1 MADAIRLGRMTDT
14 MEEGFIAE
22 LNIKIGDQIKPGDVL
37 AEVETDK
44 ATLPLESYYKGEV
57 LHIAV
62 KKGDTLKIGDLI
74 AILGKP
80 GEDFSSLLNPVAA
93 SAPIMPSGP
102 LASAQSVAATASPSA
117 DIPTAVSMS
126 ESRIKASPLA
136 KSLAREK
143 GIDISSIKGSGEEG
157 RIVKR
162 DVEQIG
168 NKSTSAVTL
177 ISGSESYR
185 DERLSQMR
193 KTIARRLS
201 QSMQESPHFYLTS
214 DIRMDEA
221 IRVRTQIN
229 EARQEGKI
237 SFNDLLIKAVA
248 AAIRMQPGVN
258 CSWHGDF
265 IRYHN
270 HIHIGMAVAVPD
282 GLVVPVIKHADQK
295 SLGAISVEARDLASK
310 ASSRKLSPSD
320 MEGNTFTISNL
331 GMFGIDSFT
340 AVINPPDAC
349 ILAVGA
355 IREEPG
361 VVNGEVKV
369 VSKMKVTLSCDHRAV
384 DGAMGASFLKE
395 LKRILENPALMLY

>member
-44 ATLPLESYYKGEV
+44 ATLPLESYYKGQV

-62 KKGDTLKIGDLI
+62 KKGDTLKMGELI

-93 SAPIMPSGP
+93 AAPITPSGP
-102 LASAQSVAATASPSA
+102 IASAQAVASTASPSA
-117 DIPTAVSMS
+117 HIPAAVSTS

-143 GIDISSIKGSGEEG
+143 GIDISSLKGSGEEG

-162 DVEQIG
+162 DVEQVG
-168 NKSTSAVTL
+168 NKSTSAVPL

-237 SFNDLLIKAVA
+237 SFNDLVIKAVA

-282 GLVVPVIKHADQK
+282 GLVVPVINHADQK
-295 SLGAISVEARDLASK
+295 SLSSISAEARDLASK

>member
-1 MADAIRLGRMTDT
+1 MTDT

-22 LNIKIGDQIKPGDVL
+22 LNIKVGDSVKTGDVL

-44 ATLPLESYYKGEV
+44 ATLPLESYYKGQV
-57 LHIAV
+57 LHLAV

-74 AILGKP
+74 AVVGKP
-80 GEDFSSLLNPVAA
+80 GEDFSSLL
-93 SAPIMPSGP
+93 G
-102 LASAQSVAATASPSA
+102 SVSPSA
-117 DIPTAVSMS
+117 KTSPEPMPEVVQPIIATVSPAAIS
-126 ESRIKASPLA
+126 SAPESTTSARIKASPLA
-136 KSLAREK
+136 KSLAKEK
-143 GIDISSIKGSGEEG
+143 GIDITSLKGSGEDG

-168 NKSTSAVTL
+168 SKPLASVPVYAGTE
-177 ISGSESYR
+177 GFR

-201 QSMQESPHFYLTS
+201 QSMQEAPHFYLTS

-221 IRVRTQIN
+221 IRIRTQIN
-229 EARQEGKI
+229 EARPEGKI
-237 SFNDLLIKAVA
+237 SFNDLVIKAVA

-265 IRYHN
+265 IPYHH

-282 GLVVPVIKHADQK
+282 GLMVPVIRHADQK
-295 SLGAISVEARDLASK
+295 SLSALSTEARELAAK
-310 ASSRKLSPSD
+310 ASSRKLGPAE

-349 ILAVGA
+349 ILAIGA

-361 VVNGEVKV
+361 VVNGELKV
-369 VSKMKVTLSCDHRAV
+369 VNKMKVTLSCDHRAV
-384 DGAMGASFLKE
+384 DGAQGASFLKE
-395 LKRILENPALMLY
+395 LKRILENPSLMLY

>member
-44 ATLPLESYYKGEV
+44 ATLPLESYYKGQV

-62 KKGDTLKIGDLI
+62 KKGDTLKMGELI

-93 SAPIMPSGP
+93 AAPITPSGP
-102 LASAQSVAATASPSA
+102 LASAQAVAATASPSA
-117 DIPTAVSMS
+117 DIPAAVSTS

-143 GIDISSIKGSGEEG
+143 GIDISSLKGSGEDG

-162 DVEQIG
+162 DVEQVG
-168 NKSTSAVTL
+168 NKSTSAVPL

-237 SFNDLLIKAVA
+237 SFNDLVIKAVA

-295 SLGAISVEARDLASK
+295 SLSSISAEARDLASK